1 MLLNAGTGLAPGMM
15 RRMLCSSTGRRCC
28 TLTPSTWATTRLPH
42 FEARFKMT
50 GVKRKDMLSTVTTD
64 EADKLEEAL
73 GKGSD
78 GVFKI
83 DAEDGSYAISLRR
96 IVFVKRYARETRV
109 G

>member
-1 MLLNAGTGLAPGMM
+1 MAERIRIEIGFDGGQGLAA
-15 RRMLCSSTGRRCC
+15 
-28 TLTPSTWATTRLPH
+28 LT
-42 FEARFKMT
+42 
-50 GVKRKDMLSTVTTD
+50 TTD

-73 GKGSD
+73 AKGGD

-109 G
+109 GFGAAA